1 MNLSHKS
8 VVSFAGIAAAALLL
22 AAASPRTVHALG
34 AIGATLVR
42 ITNTAEAPAIVE
54 DVPHM
59 PSHIVTLLGFVAST
73 SYGDPLIQ
81 LLPNGTVNDFFS
93 VPAGKSLV
101 ITSVE
106 VTPFSNAITSVNLSN
121 SSGGY
126 YGSWSVASNG
136 TTEFPLSS
144 GIVVPSRTTLYVS
157 GSAVSSEITVYGY
170 LSPN

>member
-1 MNLSHKS
+1 MNLLGKS
-8 VVSFAGIAAAALLL
+8 VISAGAAAVAALLL
-22 AAASPRTVHALG
+22 AVSSPRTVHALG
-34 AIGATLVR
+34 EQLVS
-42 ITNTAEAPAIVE
+42 IANTATHPAIVE

-93 VPAGKSLV
+93 VPAGQSLV

-106 VTPFSNAITSVNLSN
+106 VTPFSSAITSAYLTNG
-121 SSGGY
+121 SGGF

-144 GIVVPSRTTLYVS
+144 GIVVPSGTTLYVS
-157 GSAVSSEITVYGY
+157 GSAVSTEITVYGY